1 MQSVDSIKKE
11 IIKKPRKKNVKPPE
25 GSHIIDFPVDTVM
38 EHQWHYNGTPLLE
51 IPDMIIGMVYLITN
65 KLNGKKYVGK
75 KNFFGT
81 KIRSIK
87 KQQYRVRAQSDF
99 ITYYGSNDDLK
110 ADVALHG
117 PENFHREILVL
128 CDSKS
133 EMSYWEIAYQLHYHV
148 IGSDSWYNHWITC
161 KITSK
166 HLKPHHYKHTI
177 REDL

>member
-1 MQSVDSIKKE
+1 MTTEQP
-11 IIKKPRKKNVKPPE
+11 IKKPRKKNIKPPE
-25 GSHIIDFPVDTVM
+25 GPHIIEFPIDVIM
-38 EHQWHYNGTPLLE
+38 EHQWYYNETPLLE
-51 IPDMIIGMVYLITN
+51 IPENIIGMVYLITN

-81 KIRSIK
+81 KTRSIK
-87 KQQYRVRAQSDF
+87 KQQYRVRVQSDF

-117 PENFHREILVL
+117 PEHFHREILVL

-148 IGSDSWYNHWITC
+148 IGSDAWYNHWITC
-161 KITSK
+161 KITNK
-166 HLKPHHYKHTI
+166 HLKPHHYLHTL
-177 REDL
+177 REYL